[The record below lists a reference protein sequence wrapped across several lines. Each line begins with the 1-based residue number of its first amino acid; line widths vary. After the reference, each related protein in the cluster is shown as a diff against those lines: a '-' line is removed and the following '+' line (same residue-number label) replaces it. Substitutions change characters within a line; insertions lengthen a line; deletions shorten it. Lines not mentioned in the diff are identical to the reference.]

1 MSLSNDQIERYRA
14 QINLKKINIQGQ
26 IKIQNAKILVI
37 GAGGIG
43 APVLQFITR
52 AGVQNIGIV
61 DHDTVSKSNLH
72 RQILFGQKDLKSDKV
87 KISKK
92 KIHEI
97 DKKIQVKTFKLKI
110 NKANIKSIIKNYDYI
125 VDGTDNF
132 KTKLLINDA
141 CYQQKKGLFIGAVG
155 QLHAHVFFFNF
166 GQKTPCLKCF
176 MPRPPFE
183 TPRCQDEGILGTV
196 TGLAGNIIANELIK
210 EIAQLKSSI
219 TNRLLIIDLE
229 KLTFRNVKIGISKKC
244 KNHV

>member
-72 RQILFGQKDLKSDKV
+72 RQILFGQKDLKLDKV

-97 DKKIQVKTFKLKI
+97 DKKIQVKTYKLKI
-110 NKANIKSIIKNYDYI
+110 NKTNIKSIIKNYDYI

-166 GQKTPCLKCF
+166 RQKTSCFKCF
-176 MPRPPFE
+176 MPKPPSE

-196 TGLAGNIIANELIK
+196 TGLAGTIIANELIK
-210 EIAQLKSSI
+210 EIVQLKSSI